1 MGHQRQKSVRR
12 TIEQL
17 FRAGTAAG
25 LSDAQLLERFA
36 TRHGEAA
43 EAAFAALVER
53 HGPMVLR
60 VCRSALGD
68 PHDAQDAFQATFL
81 ILVQKPGAVR
91 RRDALAGWLYG
102 VAVRVAAHSRV
113 TAARRRAVET
123 AGRARPSAMP
133 APDESRQDIWG
144 EVDRLPERY
153 RLAVVLCY
161 LEGLTH
167 EQAAA
172 RLGWPVGTVRSR
184 LARARERLRGR
195 LTRRGLAPGVAGTVV
210 AGLAARTE
218 AVPLPFSLV
227 EPTVK
232 AAMSIAAHD
241 AAEAGLVSASAAAL
255 TEGVL
260 RTMLFANL
268 KSAALALLVAG
279 AVAAGAGV
287 YGYQAP
293 EPRPEPTPAPAPA
306 AAPVAGDEEE
316 AQNPEYPRKE
326 RTRPALPKSRRSQPR
341 AESSDTYA
349 ERITALA
356 HAAREQEE
364 RGDRRGAA
372 ETTIRII
379 ELAGEWSQ
387 SLWPPEAVAPSGL
400 ARRPRNA
407 PQQEPELQSQRGVPP
422 AAPALPPGGMPR
434 LPVGPNMLPPPARP
448 AGATA
453 GPPLSEEEQKLVEQ
467 TRLMEPAARDT
478 ERRLAEVEKKLE
490 RVLRLL
496 ERREAPPELAP
507 QLAPLPS
514 APPRPPRPPRQPVP
528 PELPVP
534 ASPPAPPETALEAVP

>member
-1 MGHQRQKSVRR
+1 MGQRPQYSVRGVIDR
-12 TIEQL
+12 L

-60 VCRSALGD
+60 VCRSVLRD

-81 ILVQKPGAVR
+81 ILVQRPGAVR
-91 RRDALAGWLYG
+91 RRESLAGWLYG

-123 AGRARPSAMP
+123 AGGARPVTMA
-133 APDESRQDIWG
+133 APDGSRQEIWD

-153 RLAVVLCY
+153 RSAVVLCY

-195 LTRRGLAPGVAGTVV
+195 LTRRGLAPGVASSAV

-218 AVPLPFSLV
+218 AGPLPFSLV
-227 EPTVK
+227 EPTTK
-232 AAMSIAAHD
+232 AAMLVAAHD
-241 AAEAGLVSASAAAL
+241 AASAGLVSASAAAL
-255 TEGVL
+255 TAGVL
-260 RTMLFANL
+260 RTMLFAKL

-279 AVAAGAGV
+279 VVAAGAGV

-293 EPRPEPTPAPAPA
+293 EPKPEPAPRPAPAPA
-306 AAPVAGDEEE
+306 AGDADEAPK
-316 AQNPEYPRKE
+316 PEYPRNE
-326 RTRPALPKSRRSQPR
+326 RTRPASPKAKRPRPR
-341 AESSDTYA
+341 AESSDSYA

-356 HAAREQEE
+356 RAADAQQD

-379 ELAGEWSQ
+379 VLAGEWSQ
-387 SLWPPEAVAPSGL
+387 SLWPPEAEPRTALGRPPSDPFEDEL
-400 ARRPRNA
+400 PRPANLLPPA
-407 PQQEPELQSQRGVPP
+407 GPVPP
-422 AAPALPPGGMPR
+422 GMPGMPR
-434 LPVGPNMLPPPARP
+434 MPMPSGMVPP
-448 AGATA
+448 
-453 GPPLSEEEQKLVEQ
+453 
-467 TRLMEPAARDT
+467 PAARDT
-478 ERRLAEVEKKLE
+478 ERRLAEVEQKLE

-496 ERREAPPELAP
+496 ERRESPPDRSP

-514 APPRPPRPPRQPVP
+514 APPRPPRPPRRPVP

-534 ASPPAPPETALEAVP
+534 AEPPAPPETAPAAAP